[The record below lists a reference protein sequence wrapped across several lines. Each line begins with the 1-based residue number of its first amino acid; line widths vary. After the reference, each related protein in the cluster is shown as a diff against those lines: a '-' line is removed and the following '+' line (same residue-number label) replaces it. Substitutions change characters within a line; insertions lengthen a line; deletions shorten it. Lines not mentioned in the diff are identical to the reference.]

1 MSTEPFQPIT
11 DLPSDWPRLQSIELR
26 SLAET
31 WQDQYEQLKESQAL
45 KKFNEKLVREWSIE
59 TGILERLYTIDIG
72 VTQLLVEQGFDGAL
86 IPHGATNI
94 PVSELIKIITAHRD
108 TVEGLFSFVAN
119 REPLTISYVRQLH
132 QALTKTQT
140 YVEGVDQFGSSVRT
154 VLQHGAWKTLPNNPT
169 RPDGQ
174 IHTYCPPVHVQSE
187 MEKLVNWFNQ
197 QKNVPPEIQAA
208 WLHHRFT
215 QIHPFQDGNGRVARA
230 LATLVF
236 LRAGW
241 FPIVIHRHQRPEYI
255 EALEKADAGDLQ
267 SLVTLFSS
275 IAKQAFATAF
285 TLSEDVLQE
294 KSNTPFVTQ
303 DLVKFYQQRPLD
315 IEKRYRV
322 VEQVAQILSHFTVG
336 QLNHSVQTVKTSLP
350 SSPLDL
356 SVSNSNPQNAFYYT
370 QQIIHTAKQLNYWVN
385 ITRHREWVRLYLFD
399 ALTNQRAHIVFSF
412 HYLGKQNR
420 GVMAISSFIYFPENK
435 STAALE
441 TEEPQFGETHHL
453 CSEPYYFSYLDL
465 PKIIEI
471 TKAYQNWLTEV
482 LRVGFA
488 EWMQRL

>member
-1 MSTEPFQPIT
+1 MNSELFQPIEN
-11 DLPSDWPRLQSIELR
+11 LPSDWPTLQSIELR

-31 WQDQYEQLKESQAL
+31 WQEQYEQLKESQAL

-94 PVSELIKIITAHRD
+94 PVPELIKIISAHRD

-140 YVEGVDQFGSSVRT
+140 YVEGVDQFGSLVKT

-174 IHTYCPPVHVQSE
+174 IHAYCPPIHVQSE
-187 MEKLVNWFNQ
+187 MENLVNWFNQ
-197 QKNVPPEIQAA
+197 QQNVPPEIQSA

-255 EALEKADAGDLQ
+255 EALEKADAGNLQ
-267 SLVTLFSS
+267 PLVTLFSS
-275 IAKQAFATAF
+275 IAKQAFASAF

-294 KSNTPFVTQ
+294 KSNNSSVAQ
-303 DLVKFYQQRPLD
+303 DLVKFYQLRELD
-315 IEKRYRV
+315 IEKRYSQ
-322 VEQVAQILSHFTVG
+322 VEEVAQQLTHFTEE
-336 QLNHSVQTVKTSLP
+336 QLNQLVQDVKNN
-350 SSPLDL
+350 L
-356 SVSNSNPQNAFYYT
+356 SFPASKPELNVTHSNSQNSFYYT
-370 QQIIHTAKQLNYWVN
+370 QQIIYVAQQPIELLAKQQL
-385 ITRHREWVRLYLFD
+385 TLGRRLCHTWHNFL
-399 ALTNQRAHIVFSF
+399 LR
-412 HYLGKQNR
+412 
-420 GVMAISSFIYFPENK
+420 K
-435 STAALE
+435 SC
-441 TEEPQFGETHHL
+441 Q
-453 CSEPYYFSYLDL
+453 
-465 PKIIEI
+465 
-471 TKAYQNWLTEV
+471 
-482 LRVGFA
+482 
-488 EWMQRL
+488 